1 MRKILVCLFSSIITL
16 NSFASKHN
24 HIDENEVRY
33 IKENMVLNLQYQEL
47 LRNSQLW
54 QNFRTNHSDWFVI
67 FNENNQLPHR
77 AFGAPIA
84 VNDLQSFLSTQN
96 FILPNDLREL
106 SVVKND
112 KHINK
117 TYVQYYNNLEVV
129 GSKLYAKFTLNNE
142 LITFGLD
149 VFNDIN
155 ISVTPVLN

>member
-33 IKENMVLNLQYQEL
+33 IKENMVLNPQYQEL

-77 AFGAPIA
+77 AFGAPIE
-84 VNDLQSFLSTQN
+84 VNDLQSFLST
-96 FILPNDLREL
+96 
-106 SVVKND
+106 
-112 KHINK
+112 
-117 TYVQYYNNLEVV
+117 
-129 GSKLYAKFTLNNE
+129 
-142 LITFGLD
+142 
-149 VFNDIN
+149 
-155 ISVTPVLN
+155 